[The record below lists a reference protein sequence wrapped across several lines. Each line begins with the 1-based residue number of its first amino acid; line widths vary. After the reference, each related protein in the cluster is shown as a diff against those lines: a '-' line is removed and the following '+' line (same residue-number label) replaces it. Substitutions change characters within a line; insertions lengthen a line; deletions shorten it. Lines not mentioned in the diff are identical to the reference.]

1 MRVSVVGEERFTL
14 GFKLAGVNAAH
25 EMSEDAFEEE
35 VDRIMEDEEGVVI
48 VEHAHMQ
55 ALPERKRMELQN
67 AVDPVVI
74 PVGGAEGGDGD
85 LRTKIKQAIGVDL
98 WSEG

>member
-14 GFKLAGVNAAH
+14 GFKLAGVNAAY
-25 EMSEDAFEEE
+25 ELSEEDFRDE
-35 VDRIMEDEEGVVI
+35 VDDIVEDEEGVVI
-48 VEHAHMQ
+48 VAHDHMRS
-55 ALPERKRMELQN
+55 LPERKRMELQN

-74 PVGGAEGGDGD
+74 PVGGEEGGDDD

-98 WSEG
+98 WSDD